1 MAKRKSL
8 TERQK
13 DLEAEIKARGVHL
26 GYERLQFAGLR
37 LKSGLCLFKGRYHL
51 YIDRYKNT
59 AARVEVLKNA
69 LAELDEL
76 ATNGGDLFALAR
88 EQAPPVDPTGEPA
101 PEPAPEP
108 REAKLEGSG
117 E

>member
-13 DLEAEIKARGVHL
+13 SLEARIKGRGVHL
-26 GYERLQFAGLR
+26 GYEKLQFAGLR

-59 AARVEVLKNA
+59 AAKVEMLQNA
-69 LAELDEL
+69 LAELDEIE
-76 ATNGGDLFALAR
+76 ANGGDLFARAQ
-88 EQAPPVDPTGEPA
+88 EGEPQEA
-101 PEPAPEP
+101 QAGETRQAQAGETPE
-108 REAKLEGSG
+108 
-117 E
+117 